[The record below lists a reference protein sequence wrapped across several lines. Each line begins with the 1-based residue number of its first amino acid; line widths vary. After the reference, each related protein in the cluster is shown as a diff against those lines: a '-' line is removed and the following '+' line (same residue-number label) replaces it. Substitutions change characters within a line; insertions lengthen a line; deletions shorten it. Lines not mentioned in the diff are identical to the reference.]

1 MGLSV
6 KARYAA
12 LVEAGQI
19 EPDAA
24 QAAVIERLDS
34 LARTLAERQL
44 AAKGSALGWMFG
56 RKAKPEPPPK
66 GLYIWGSVGRGK
78 TMLMDLFF
86 DGLAVRHKRRAHFHA
101 FMSDVHERIH
111 LWRQASR
118 RGEVKG
124 SDPVA
129 PVAAMLAKEATVL
142 CFDEFAVT
150 DIADAMLLGR
160 LFEALFAEGVTIVA
174 TSNRDPV
181 DLYKDGL
188 NRQLFLPFIAMLQ
201 HKLVVLKLDARTD
214 YRMEKLAGA
223 QVYLVPLGSE
233 TERAINEMFRRM
245 TGGAPTQPA
254 HFTVKGRALT
264 VPVTAHGVAR
274 CTFEELC
281 LKPLGASDY
290 LAIAHAFHTVF
301 IEGVRVMGQDSRNE
315 CKRFITLID
324 VFYDTNVKVVISAE
338 APADE
343 LYRGTTGAEVF
354 EFDRTV
360 SRLIDMRSEE
370 YLARPH
376 GRSDEGTSGSSEG
389 LVET

>member
-19 EPDAA
+19 ERDPA
-24 QAAVIERLDS
+24 QEAVIDQLDV
-34 LARTLAERQL
+34 LARTLADRQL
-44 AAKGSALGWMFG
+44 ASKGSALGWMFG
-56 RKAKPEPPPK
+56 RKAKPEPAPK

-86 DGLAVRHKRRAHFHA
+86 DGLAVRHKRRVHFHA

-111 LWRQASR
+111 HWRQAAR

-124 SDPVA
+124 ADPVA
-129 PVAAMLAKEATVL
+129 PVAAALARDASVL

-160 LFEALFAEGVTIVA
+160 LFEALFADGVTIVA
-174 TSNRDPV
+174 TSNRDPS

-201 HKLVVLKLDARTD
+201 QKLLVLRLDARTD

-223 QVYLVPLGSE
+223 DVYLVPLGPE
-233 TERAINEMFRRM
+233 TDAILDGMFRRL
-245 TGGAPTQPA
+245 TGGAPPQPA
-254 HFTVKGRALT
+254 HFTVKGRDLT
-264 VPVTAHGVAR
+264 VPVTAQGVAR
-274 CTFEELC
+274 CTFDELC
-281 LKPLGASDY
+281 LKPLGASDF
-290 LAIAHAFHTVF
+290 LAIAQAFHTVF
-301 IEGVRVMGQDSRNE
+301 VEGVRVMGQDSRNE

-338 APADE
+338 APAHE
-343 LYRGTTGAEVF
+343 LYRGRSGAEVF

-360 SRLIDMRSEE
+360 SRLMDMRSGE